1 MSQASLE
8 VRDLHAGYGRYEVV
22 RGFDLTVDGGSVHGI
37 IGPNGAG
44 KTTLLRAIMGM
55 GVRVRGSILIDGV
68 DMCRLTTHQRARGH
82 VCIVPEGRRLFAGLS
97 VEENL
102 ELGAFRFRR
111 DRDRVR
117 ELAESIYSAF
127 PLLFQLREKKCT
139 ELSGGQQQMV
149 AIGRMVA
156 NDPQVMLLDEPSLG
170 LSPMVVAQIIDGLK
184 RLGSAGRAVL
194 VVEQRLDVLT
204 ELCSVVQ
211 VMVAGRKVWEGDV
224 RTGDVDASAIM
235 DRYLG

>member
-1 MSQASLE
+1 MQLCDLE
-8 VRDLHAGYGRYEVV
+8 VRYGRREVIP
-22 RGFDLTVDGGSVHGI
+22 RFDLMVQGGSVVGI

-68 DMCRLTTHQRARGH
+68 DLIPMKTHRRARGH
-82 VCIVPEGRRLFAGLS
+82 VGIVPEGRRLFAGLT

-102 ELGAFRFRR
+102 ELGALRFRH
-111 DRDRVR
+111 DRQHVKQ
-117 ELAESIYSAF
+117 LASSIYSAF
-127 PLLFQLREKKCT
+127 PLLYQVRKQKCT

-170 LSPMVVAQIIDGLK
+170 LSPIVVSQIIDGLK
-184 RLGSAGRAVL
+184 QLGTAGKAIL

-204 ELCSVVQ
+204 ELCSVVN
-211 VMVAGRKVWEGDV
+211 VMVGGRKVWDGDV
-224 RTGDVDASAIM
+224 ASGEVDAAMIM
-235 DRYLG
+235 ERYLG

>member
-1 MSQASLE
+1 MELKSLE
-8 VRDLHAGYGRYEVV
+8 VCYGRREVIPC
-22 RGFDLTVDGGSVHGI
+22 FDLTVAGGSLVGI

-44 KTTLLRAIMGM
+44 KTTLLRAVMGM
-55 GVRVRGSILIDGV
+55 SVRVRGSIRIGDV
-68 DMCRLTTHQRARGH
+68 DIAPLTTHQRARGY
-82 VCIVPEGRRLFAGLS
+82 VGIVPEGRRLFAGLS

-111 DRDRVR
+111 DRRHVR
-117 ELAESIYSAF
+117 ELSESIYSAF
-127 PLLFQLREKKCT
+127 PLLYEVRKQKCT

-170 LSPMVVAQIIDGLK
+170 LSPIVVSQIIGGLQQLK
-184 RLGSAGRAVL
+184 TAGKAIL

-211 VMVAGRKVWEGDV
+211 VMVGGRKIWEGNV
-224 RTGDVDASAIM
+224 ASGEVDPAMIM
-235 DRYLG
+235 ERYLG

>member
-1 MSQASLE
+1 MELKNVA
-8 VRDLHAGYGRYEVV
+8 VRYGRREVIPS
-22 RGFDLTVDGGSVHGI
+22 FDLTVPGGSVVGI

-55 GVRVRGSILIDGV
+55 GVRVRGTILIGGV
-68 DMCRLTTHQRARGH
+68 DMGPLTTHRRASGH
-82 VCIVPEGRRLFAGLS
+82 VGIVPEGRRLFAGLS

-111 DRDRVR
+111 DQRHVR
-117 ELAESIYSAF
+117 ELADSIYSAF
-127 PLLFQLREKKCT
+127 PLLYEVRKQKAT
-139 ELSGGQQQMV
+139 DLSGGQQQMV

-170 LSPMVVAQIIDGLK
+170 LSPIVVNQIIEGLK
-184 RLGSAGRAVL
+184 RLGTEGKAIL

-211 VMVAGRKVWEGDV
+211 VMVGGRKMWEGNV
-224 RTGDVDASAIM
+224 ASGEVDAAMIM